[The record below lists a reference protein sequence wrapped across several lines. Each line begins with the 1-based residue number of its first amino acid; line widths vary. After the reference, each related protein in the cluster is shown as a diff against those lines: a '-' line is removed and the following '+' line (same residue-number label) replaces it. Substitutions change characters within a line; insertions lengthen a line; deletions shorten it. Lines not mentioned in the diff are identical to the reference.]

1 MDVIKEWMAVA
12 AAIVGAVVWLVRLE
26 GRINK
31 SEEGVNR
38 VEARLTRFEATHHEQ
53 ALQLARIEEAQS
65 SIKITLDRIYVQV
78 SERGAVQHFTDK
90 TIPPGR
96 VR

>member
-1 MDVIKEWMAVA
+1 MDAIKEWMAVA
-12 AAIVGAVVWLVRLE
+12 SAIVGAVVWLVRLE

-38 VEARLTRFEATHHEQ
+38 VESRLTRFEDTHHEQ

-78 SERGAVQHFTDK
+78 SDRGAVQHFTDK

-96 VR
+96 GR